1 MFNLEDYEPV
11 EKRLGYKSNSTS
23 FWEDNPDGQIHTE
36 LLEHSANRFIVKAYI
51 YRTEADL
58 RPWTTGLAEETI
70 QGRGVNATSALENC
84 ETSAI
89 GRALANAGYATKGKR
104 ASREEMAKVGK
115 AQEVKASIDEVK
127 AKMAQTSGEYI
138 PVVKEEDPWT
148 IKPATMPPTMG
159 EAVATVKEIIG
170 GQTEK
175 DIPKCA
181 HGEMFWKTGTTKAGK
196 PWGHFKC
203 PRAATGEISNRCE
216 SPNDV
221 IWYEINKET
230 GAWQRQKARV

>member
-1 MFNLEDYEPV
+1 MFNLEDYETV
-11 EKRLGYKSNSTS
+11 EERLIK
-23 FWEDNPDGQIHTE
+23 FWKDHPDGQIHTK
-36 LLEHSANRFIVKAYI
+36 LLDQSAGRFIVEASI
-51 YRTEADL
+51 FRTEADN

-127 AKMAQTSGEYI
+127 AKMASTSGEYI

-175 DIPKCA
+175 DIPRCP
-181 HGEMFWKTGTTKAGK
+181 HGDMIWKTGQSGAGK
-196 PWGHFKC
+196 AWGHFKC
-203 PRAATGEISNRCE
+203 RNAVTGELTRCPKGE
-216 SPNDV
+216 DV
-221 IWYEINKET
+221 IWYEINKE

>member
-1 MFNLEDYEPV
+1 MFNLEDYETV
-11 EKRLGYKSNSTS
+11 EERLIK
-23 FWEDNPDGQIHTE
+23 FWKDHPDGQIHTR
-36 LLEHSANRFIVKAYI
+36 LLENAATRFIVEASI
-51 YRTEADL
+51 YRTEADS
-58 RPWTTGLAEETI
+58 RPWTTGLAEETV

-89 GRALANAGYATKGKR
+89 GRALANAGYATKGRR
-104 ASREEMAKVGK
+104 ASREEMGKVIKG
-115 AQEVKASIDEVK
+115 AEVKATIEQTK

-138 PVVKEEDPWT
+138 PVAKEDDPWT
-148 IKPATMPPTMG
+148 IKPATMPPTME
-159 EAVATVKEIIG
+159 EAVQTVKEIIG

-175 DIPKCA
+175 DIPRCP

-203 PRAATGEISNRCE
+203 PRAATGEISDRCP
-216 SPNDV
+216 SPDDV